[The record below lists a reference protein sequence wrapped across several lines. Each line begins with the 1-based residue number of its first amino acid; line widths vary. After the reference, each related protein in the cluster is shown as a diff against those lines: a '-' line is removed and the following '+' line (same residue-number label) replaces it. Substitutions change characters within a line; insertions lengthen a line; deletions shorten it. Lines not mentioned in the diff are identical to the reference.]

1 MRIIRLKTKPK
12 HFNLQLQDKK
22 NFEIRLNDRDFK
34 EGDILCLEE
43 YNKDYTGRFIH
54 VEVMCVVEDYCKNGY
69 VTLGTKK
76 RLDLGAQVIK

>member
-34 EGDILCLEE
+34 VGDILCLEE
-43 YNKDYTGRFIH
+43 YDKDYTGQYFH
-54 VEVMCVVEDYCKNGY
+54 VEVTCVVEDYCKDGY

-76 RLDLGAQVIK
+76 RLDLGAQVIR